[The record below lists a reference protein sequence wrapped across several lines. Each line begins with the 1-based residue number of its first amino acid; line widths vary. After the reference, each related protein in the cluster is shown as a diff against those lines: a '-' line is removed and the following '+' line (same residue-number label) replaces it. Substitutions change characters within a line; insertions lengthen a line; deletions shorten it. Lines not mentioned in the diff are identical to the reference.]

1 MFLAEKKVISLEPF
15 DLPRFALH
23 IHKYPNV
30 KEAQK
35 PDFET
40 ESLYFGVI

>member
-1 MFLAEKKVISLEPF
+1 MYLEPF
-15 DLPRFALH
+15 DLERFVLH
-23 IHKYPNV
+23 FNKCPDV
-30 KEAQK
+30 VEAQK